1 MNPSPAITAVNPV
14 ARALSLLWLYAKRP
28 LLLHRV
34 HRYTLEHV
42 EGLPI
47 LVGPEVLNPVVFRS
61 GALFARAIAS
71 ERFAE
76 PGSSEPEP
84 GSSEPRTGSSEP
96 QALDMGTG
104 SGVCAVFAARRGYR
118 VTAVD
123 INPEAARCAR
133 INVLLN
139 RQENAVEV
147 LQGDLFEP
155 VAGRRFDL
163 ILFNPPFYRG
173 EPKSRFDMAW
183 RATDVFER
191 FAAGLDGALAPRGRA
206 LILLSTDGDA
216 HGMLAALERNH
227 FRSAPALSHNF
238 GNERMTIFSVVR
250 LGQNRTG
257 QT

>member
-1 MNPSPAITAVNPV
+1 MNPSPAITAVNPA

-28 LLLHRV
+28 LLLRRV
-34 HRYTLEHV
+34 RRHTLEHV

-47 LVGPEVLNPVVFRS
+47 LVGPDVLNPVVFRS
-61 GALFARAIAS
+61 GELFARAVAS
-71 ERFAE
+71 EPFAE
-76 PGSSEPEP
+76 PPA
-84 GSSEPRTGSSEP
+84 GSSEPR
-96 QALDMGTG
+96 ALDMGTG

-139 RQENAVEV
+139 RQEHAVEV
-147 LQGDLFEP
+147 LQGDLFQP
-155 VAGRRFDL
+155 VAGQRFDL

-173 EPKSRFDMAW
+173 EPTSRFDMAW

-191 FAAGLDGALAPRGRA
+191 FAAGLDGALAPGGRA

-216 HGMLAALERNH
+216 QGMLTALDRKH
-227 FRSAPALSHNF
+227 FRIAPALSRNF
-238 GNERMTIFSVVR
+238 GNERMTIFSVDR
-250 LGQNRTG
+250 PGRP
-257 QT
+257 

>member
-1 MNPSPAITAVNPV
+1 
-14 ARALSLLWLYAKRP
+14 
-28 LLLHRV
+28 
-34 HRYTLEHV
+34 
-42 EGLPI
+42 
-47 LVGPEVLNPVVFRS
+47 
-61 GALFARAIAS
+61 
-71 ERFAE
+71 
-76 PGSSEPEP
+76 
-84 GSSEPRTGSSEP
+84 
-96 QALDMGTG
+96 
-104 SGVCAVFAARRGYR
+104 
-118 VTAVD
+118 VD

-155 VAGRRFDL
+155 VAGQRFDL

-191 FAAGLDGALAPRGRA
+191 FAAGLDGALAPGGRA
-206 LILLSTDGDA
+206 LVLLSTDGDA

-227 FRSAPALSHNF
+227 FRIAPELSHNF

-250 LGQNRTG
+250 LGQNRPG
-257 QT
+257 LP